1 MGIGRDIAYAV
12 GAAVSAPLWG
22 WSLLRTG
29 KWRTD
34 WGGRFGKVKTEK
46 RKSGKAENQKR
57 LLIHAVSVGE
67 VNLLRPLVA
76 IFEERYPDTELV
88 IAATT
93 NTGFARAEALFGER
107 HAVVRYP
114 LDFSGAVKRFLE
126 AIGPDA
132 VALVELEVWP
142 NFIDACEARGIPVC
156 VINGRLSER
165 SFRGYRKAKALIGP
179 SFRKLSFAAV
189 QNEAYAE
196 RFRAMGVGDVR
207 VYDTMKWDAAPAPA
221 PAPGSCGSDYLAGA
235 ERLAAEMGIDRT
247 RPLVVLGSSAPGEEK
262 LLRDGLPEGVQ
273 LLVAPRKPEWFDDT
287 ATNLPGVVRRSA
299 YPGPE
304 TRGPGPETRYF
315 LLDTIGE
322 LRLAYSLC
330 DVAVVGRSFL
340 GLYGSD
346 VMEPAGLGKP
356 VIIGPYHS
364 DFADTV
370 AALRDAGGLLV
381 TDRPLDEVKRLLE
394 DKEAAAALANAARD
408 VMLSRRGAAARHAQA
423 LMTLLEKTEKR
434 KPKVREAQSGK
445 TEN

>member
-1 MGIGRDIAYAV
+1 MGLGRDIAYAI
-12 GAAVSAPLWG
+12 GAAVTSPVWG

-34 WGGRFGKVKTEK
+34 WGGRLGKV
-46 RKSGKAENQKR
+46 RGDVVRPRAEPGAKGGRRR

-76 IFEERYPDTELV
+76 ILEEQHRDVDLV

-93 NTGFARAEALFGER
+93 NTGFARATALFGER
-107 HAVVRYP
+107 HTVVRYP

-126 AIGPDA
+126 TIKPDA

-142 NFIDACEARGIPVC
+142 NFIDACAKRGIPVC

-165 SFRGYRKAKALIGP
+165 SFRGYRKARALVGP
-179 SFRKLSFAAV
+179 SFRKLRFAAV
-189 QNEAYAE
+189 QTEDYAE
-196 RFRAMGVGDVR
+196 RFRHMGVGDVR
-207 VYDTMKWDAAPAPA
+207 VYDTMKWDAAQVI
-221 PAPGSCGSDYLAGA
+221 DHVAGA
-235 ERLAAEMGIDRT
+235 DQLAAELGIDRS

-262 LLRDGLPEGVQ
+262 LLRDGLSDEVQ
-273 LLVAPRKPEWFDDT
+273 LLVAPRKPEWFDEV
-287 ATNLPGVVRRSA
+287 AANLPGVVRRTA
-299 YPGPE
+299 TRAGDGEPTPRVEPGAKGGE
-304 TRGPGPETRYF
+304 TFRYF

-322 LRLAYSLC
+322 LRQAYSLC

-356 VIIGPYHS
+356 VIIGPHHS

-370 AALRDAGGLLV
+370 AALRDAGGLIV
-381 TDRPLDEVKRLLE
+381 TDRPAEEVNRLLA
-394 DKEAAAALANAARD
+394 DKDAAASLASAARG
-408 VMLSRRGAAARHAQA
+408 VMLSRRGAAGRHAQA
-423 LMTLLEKTEKR
+423 LMALLDETQA
-434 KPKVREAQSGK
+434 P
-445 TEN
+445 T

>member
-1 MGIGRDIAYAV
+1 MGIGRDIAYAL
-12 GAAVSAPLWG
+12 GAAATAPAWG
-22 WSLLRTG
+22 LSLLRTG

-34 WGGRFGKVKTEK
+34 WAGRFGKADK
-46 RKSGKAENQKR
+46 RMSGKAEDQKR

-76 IFEERYPDTELV
+76 IFEEHHPDIDLV

-93 NTGFARAEALFGER
+93 NTGFARAEALFGAR

-126 AIGPDA
+126 AIEPDA

-142 NFIDACEARGIPVC
+142 NFIDACAARGIAVC

-179 SFRKLSFAAV
+179 SFRRLSFAAV
-189 QNEAYAE
+189 QTEAYAE
-196 RFRAMGVGDVR
+196 RFRHMGVADVR
-207 VYDTMKWDAAPAPA
+207 VYDTMKWDAPGIA
-221 PAPGSCGSDYLAGA
+221 PAPGSDLMSDHVEGA
-235 ERLAAEMGIDRT
+235 ERLAAELGIDPA

-273 LLVAPRKPEWFDDT
+273 LLVAPRKPEWFDD
-287 ATNLPGVVRRSA
+287 AAANLPGVIRRSQH
-299 YPGPE
+299 PGPD
-304 TRGPGPETRYF
+304 TRDPVPQTRYF

-322 LRLAYSLC
+322 LRQAYSLC

-356 VIIGPYHS
+356 VIIGPHHS

-370 AALRDAGGLLV
+370 AALADAGGLIV
-381 TDRPLDEVKRLLE
+381 TDQPLAEVNRLLA
-394 DKEAAAALANAARD
+394 DRAAAASLANAARD
-408 VMLSRRGAAARHAQA
+408 VMLSRRGAAERHAQA
-423 LMTLLEKTEKR
+423 LVALLEITEKR
-434 KPKVREAQSGK
+434 KNGK
-445 TEN
+445 AEN